1 MILLGCS
8 MMYSFAPRK
17 LRRFGSRVNLRANSC
32 RFHRPGNIGAGTDGA
47 ISPGQYPPG
56 RPQPIVLQ
64 CQNALVDRVSAD
76 AGRRVDLNLDTQDLY
91 SAPNERQGVRGRMRY
106 GIGGPN
112 TWRTATC
119 ECIVDHR
126 SSRVERAHYRPQADN
141 TGWPGGPA
149 YPGGPG
155 GPGIPNYPRVRVDTS
170 GSSSR
175 SVGNVNITRG
185 FVDSAGARPSI
196 SLRGGNFRITFYGVV
211 ENSVGGGFTMRITGS
226 EPRRCARNRPSP
238 VQPGSQRSRTDQ
250 REWKDRQRRL
260 LLQFQLPVAS
270 AASFQPGA

>member
-1 MILLGCS
+1 MCRNLPPRNFAGLVLVSICVLILAAS
-8 MMYSFAPRK
+8 TVP
-17 LRRFGSRVNLRANSC
+17 
-32 RFHRPGNIGAGTDGA
+32 A
-47 ISPGQYPPG
+47 ISPQAPMGQYPQASI
-56 RPQPIVLQ
+56 RRDVRSRS
-64 CQNALVDRVSAD
+64 CFSARMLWWI
-76 AGRRVDLNLDTQDLY
+76 G
-91 SAPNERQGVRGRMRY
+91 SAPTRAGAWISTWIPRTCTRRRMSDKACA
-106 GIGGPN
+106 GGCATAIGGPN

-126 SSRVERAHYRPQADN
+126 SSRVERAHYGAQADN

-226 EPRRCARNRPSP
+226 DRGDARGTAQARFNQDLNEVELINVSGRIGRDDFS
-238 VQPGSQRSRTDQ
+238 GNFNCR
-250 REWKDRQRRL
+250 
-260 LLQFQLPVAS
+260 
-270 AASFQPGA
+270 